1 LVLDRADFF
10 GALREKA
17 TSLHHQRFNAAPQ
30 WLAAAPGRAN
40 LIGEHVDYNDGIVLP
55 FAIDRYTVLA
65 ASSASGKHTTIHS
78 FTFDESASI
87 DHTTV
92 IAPGQPTWMNY
103 VKGVWHAFGEM
114 GCHLPPL
121 DVSIYSTVPTGG
133 GLSSSAALEVATAT
147 LLEAVTGNQLSKIE
161 KVQLCQKAEHEF
173 AGVPCGMMDQFTSV
187 HGTSNHLLML
197 DCRDLTFNQTRF
209 TSTQVAIVL
218 FDSGVK
224 HQLGTSEYPLRRQ
237 ECHMACQLLNV
248 ISLRNCSLEELV
260 SKQALLPP
268 VVFRRARHVITEIE
282 RTAECAKAIDARDW
296 VAAGQYMYQSHH
308 SLRTDYEVSCIEV
321 DSLVEIAKLIG
332 VDGGIYGC
340 RMTGGGF
347 GGYAIALVDCIK
359 LKEVVD
365 RLKSEYQNKTGIDGN
380 VFVTKPSDGAFM
392 FNTAR

>member
-1 LVLDRADFF
+1 MDRADFF
-10 GALREKA
+10 GTLREKA
-17 TSLHHQRFNAAPQ
+17 TLLHAQRFSARPK

-65 ASSASGKHTTIHS
+65 ASNAKSKHSTIHS

-103 VKGVWHAFGEM
+103 VKGVWHAFGEA

-133 GLSSSAALEVATAT
+133 GLSSSAALEVAMAT
-147 LLEAVTGNQLSKIE
+147 LLESVSGHPLSKIK

-173 AGVPCGMMDQFTSV
+173 AGVPCGIMDQFISV
-187 HGTSNHLLML
+187 HGTSDHLLLL
-197 DCRDLTFNQTRF
+197 DCRDLTFNQTPF
-209 TSTQVAIVL
+209 ASAQTAIVL

-237 ECHMACQLLNV
+237 ECNRACQLLNV
-248 ISLRNCSLEELV
+248 TSLRDCSLEELV
-260 SKQALLPP
+260 SKKALLPP
-268 VVFRRARHVITEIE
+268 VAFRRARHVITEIE
-282 RTAECAKAIDARDW
+282 RTAECANAIAARDW
-296 VAAGQYMYQSHH
+296 LAAGQHMYQSHH

-321 DSLVEIAKLIG
+321 DSLVEIAESFG

-347 GGYAIALVDCIK
+347 GGYVIALVECIK
-359 LKEVVD
+359 VEEVVD
-365 RLKSEYQNKTGIDGN
+365 RLKSEYQCKTGIDGD
-380 VFVTKPSDGAFM
+380 VFITKPSDGAFT
-392 FNTAR
+392 FDSVS